1 MPFWL
6 KPFCSSRRCSRASTG
21 SSFPFALWK
30 DVVSCRAEVGLQLPA
45 SQQWPSAKA
54 NRQQSEQC
62 LGRLASVPER
72 PGRWRQD
79 RQFVGQPSQPRPRLS
94 PEESRADAS
103 TKVARLQ
110 AALLTLGPEDLVE
123 KAALEASLQKA
134 QVQATVPPVAE
145 QVKQTTQFIER
156 AKKRLSSA
164 SEWVQWAQDWRSQRS
179 KELAEAEERLV
190 RLQAEEVHPMEEVVG
205 KDWET
210 EAKALRQQIVELE
223 CRRQS
228 SVFTRVAAAHPVQ
241 SSVEAVQVVQER
253 ATKRR
258 ACGKEVPSSPELIS
272 EWLCAKHLELR
283 DALEMGD
290 TLIVAELTQLWAAGG
305 AKMQAMSAT

>member
-1 MPFWL
+1 MP
-6 KPFCSSRRCSRASTG
+6 RRGWIAAPDGWVQILRG
-21 SSFPFALWK
+21 PRP
-30 DVVSCRAEVGLQLPA
+30 VSQK
-45 SQQWPSAKA
+45 WPSAKA
-54 NRQQSEQC
+54 NRQQPEQVF
-62 LGRLASVPER
+62 GRRTSVSER
-72 PGRWRQD
+72 PGRWR
-79 RQFVGQPSQPRPRLS
+79 REPQFVGQPSQPRPRLS
-94 PEESRADAS
+94 PEESRAGAT

-156 AKKRLSSA
+156 AKRRLSSA
-164 SEWVQWAQDWRSQRS
+164 SEWVQWAQDWHSQCS

-190 RLQAEEVHPMEEVVG
+190 RLRAEEVHPMEEVIVT
-205 KDWET
+205 DWEA
-210 EAKALRQQIVELE
+210 EAKTLRQQIVELE
-223 CRRQS
+223 GQRKS
-228 SVFTRVAAAHPVQ
+228 SVMSRVVASHPEQ

-253 ATKRR
+253 AAKRR
-258 ACGKEVPSSPELIS
+258 ACGEEVPSSPQLLS

-290 TLIVAELTQLWAAGG
+290 PLIVAELTQLLAAGG
-305 AKMQAMSAT
+305 AKMQAMSGAT

>member
-1 MPFWL
+1 MPRRGWITAPDGWL
-6 KPFCSSRRCSRASTG
+6 QIILGPH
-21 SSFPFALWK
+21 P
-30 DVVSCRAEVGLQLPA
+30 V

-62 LGRLASVPER
+62 VGRLASVPER
-72 PGRWRQD
+72 PRRWRQD

-94 PEESRADAS
+94 PEESRADA

-164 SEWVQWAQDWRSQRS
+164 SKWVHWAQDWHSQCS

-190 RLQAEEVHPMEEVVG
+190 RLRAKEVHPMEEVVG
-205 KDWET
+205 KDWEA

-223 CRRQS
+223 GRRQS
-228 SVFTRVAAAHPVQ
+228 SVFNRVAAAHPVQ
-241 SSVEAVQVVQER
+241 SSVEAV
-253 ATKRR
+253 A
-258 ACGKEVPSSPELIS
+258 P
-272 EWLCAKHLELR
+272 
-283 DALEMGD
+283 
-290 TLIVAELTQLWAAGG
+290 LIVAELTQLLAASG